1 MVVMSSHRRTRSA
14 STASEPDPEPE
25 PDDAPAT
32 MTQEELSERTGV
44 PARTIRYYQTKKL
57 LQPPVKDDSDRRMAR
72 YGEDHAERLRLIGQ
86 LHDRGLKLPAIRE
99 LLESGNA
106 SARVAE
112 WLGLDASLSGSWSTE
127 EPRLLSTEEIQE
139 LLADTPIGTLG
150 EFESAGLVSRR
161 GSSWLASSPDLL
173 ELSAGLVGQ
182 GIDCHLVLE
191 AGRILQ
197 EHLER
202 ASGKLMGLF
211 EQALRD
217 GFGDGA
223 DPGELLG
230 PLRPI
235 AGDAARLIFARELE
249 RAIGEVLAN
258 PKRLAR
264 R

>member
-1 MVVMSSHRRTRSA
+1 
-14 STASEPDPEPE
+14 
-25 PDDAPAT
+25 
-32 MTQEELSERTGV
+32 MTQEELAERTGV
-44 PARTIRYYQTKKL
+44 PERTIRYYQTKRL
-57 LQPPVKDDSDRRMAR
+57 LQPPLKDGADRRVAR
-72 YGEDHAERLRLIGQ
+72 YDEDHVERLRLIGQ

-106 SARVAE
+106 AARVAE
-112 WLGLDASLSGSWSTE
+112 WLGLDASLSGSWSAE
-127 EPRLLSTEEIQE
+127 EPVLLSTDQIHE
-139 LLADTPIGTLG
+139 LLADTPTGTLG

-161 GSSWLASSPDLL
+161 GSSWLAPSPGLL

-182 GIDCHLVLE
+182 GIDSHLVLE
-191 AGRILQ
+191 AGEILQ
-197 EHLER
+197 EQLKR
-202 ASGKLMGLF
+202 ASTKLMGLF

-249 RAIGEVLAN
+249 RAIAELLAN